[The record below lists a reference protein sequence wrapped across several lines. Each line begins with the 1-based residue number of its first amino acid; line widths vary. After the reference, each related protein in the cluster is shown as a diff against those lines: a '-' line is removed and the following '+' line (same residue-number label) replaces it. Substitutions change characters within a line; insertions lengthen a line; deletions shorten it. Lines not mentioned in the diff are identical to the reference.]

1 MSDDWGSGCETSAL
15 FPMACISLNGR
26 GEDEIDPFPSFQ
38 LFSVHLNDDRKDYK
52 KRREVEYHR
61 FEDGRSEIAIPGF
74 GGG

>member
-38 LFSVHLNDDRKDYK
+38 LFLSSQR
-52 KRREVEYHR
+52 
-61 FEDGRSEIAIPGF
+61 RSERL
-74 GGG
+74 